1 MRIERQEGL
10 FLKSAIRILKREA
23 QTVPKNT
30 ELRLETRASA
40 EVDFSQGSI
49 FFVGTATVIL
59 RYAGFTILTDP
70 NFLHAGDHVHL
81 GYGLTS
87 ERLTNPA
94 IELEDL
100 PPIDFCVLSHY
111 HGDHFDHIVEERL
124 QKDLPIITT
133 EHAQGELKDKGF
145 TEALALDTWDSVTI
159 LKGESRVRITS
170 MPGKH
175 GPSIT
180 DLLLPPVMGSMLE
193 FQPASDRTALR
204 LYITG
209 DTLMHDDLHEI
220 PKRYPE
226 IDLALFHLGGT
237 RIMGILL
244 TMDAE
249 QGVEAIR
256 VINPHEVIPIHY
268 NDYAVFK
275 EPLEVFKKAVETAGF
290 QDRVRYLSHGET
302 YNFEVAQSRWQ

>member
-1 MRIERQEGL
+1 MPN
-10 FLKSAIRILKREA
+10 
-23 QTVPKNT
+23 TT
-30 ELRLETRASA
+30 ELRLDTPEGVTA
-40 EVDFSQGSI
+40 DFSGGSI

-81 GYGLTS
+81 GYGLTA

-94 IELEDL
+94 INIEEL
-100 PPIDFCVLSHY
+100 PPLDFCVLSHY
-111 HGDHFDHIVEERL
+111 HGDHFDQVVEEKL

-133 EHAQGELKDKGF
+133 EHAASELKDKGF
-145 TEALALDTWDSVTI
+145 TETFSLDTWDSVTVE
-159 LKGESRVRITS
+159 KGGAQVRITS

-175 GPSIT
+175 GPSLT

-193 FQPASDRTALR
+193 FQPAQGRTALR

-209 DTLMHDDLHEI
+209 DTLVHDDLQEI
-220 PKRYPE
+220 PKRYPA

-249 QGVEAIR
+249 QGVEAIKI
-256 VINPHEVIPIHY
+256 INPREVIPIHY
-268 NDYAVFK
+268 NDYEVFK
-275 EPLEVFKKAVETAGF
+275 SPLEDFKKAVEAAGF
-290 QDRVRYLSHGET
+290 ADRVRYLSHGET
-302 YNFEVAQSRWQ
+302 HSFKVAASRWQAV

>member
-1 MRIERQEGL
+1 MSKEKQL
-10 FLKSAIRILKREA
+10 VLAPSAAATTGAI
-23 QTVPKNT
+23 QDF
-30 ELRLETRASA
+30 AS
-40 EVDFSQGSI
+40 GSI

-81 GYGLTS
+81 GYGLTA

-94 IELEDL
+94 LEIEQL
-100 PPIDFCVLSHY
+100 PPLDFCVLSHY
-111 HGDHFDHIVEERL
+111 HGDHFDRIAEERL

-133 EHAQGELKDKGF
+133 EHAAGELSGKGF
-145 TEALALDTWDSVTI
+145 TAPIALDTWDAVVVQ
-159 LKGESRVRITS
+159 KGDARVRITS

-175 GPSIT
+175 GPAIV
-180 DLLLPPVMGSMLE
+180 DKFLPPVMGSMLE
-193 FQPASDRTALR
+193 FQNAQERIGLR

-209 DTLMHDDLHEI
+209 DTLVHDDLHEI
-220 PKRYPE
+220 PKRYPD

-237 RIMGILL
+237 QIMGILL

-256 VINPHEVIPIHY
+256 IINPREVIPIHY
-268 NDYAVFK
+268 NDYEVFK
-275 EPLEVFKKAVETAGF
+275 SPLEDFKKAVEAAGF
-290 QDRVRYLSHGET
+290 AERVKYLSHGES
-302 YNFEVAQSRWQ
+302 YNFEVPASRFA